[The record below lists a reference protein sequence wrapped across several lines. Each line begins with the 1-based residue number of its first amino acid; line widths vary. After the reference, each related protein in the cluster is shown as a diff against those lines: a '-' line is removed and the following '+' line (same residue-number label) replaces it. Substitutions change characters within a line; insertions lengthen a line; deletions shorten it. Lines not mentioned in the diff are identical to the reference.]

1 MKQILFIVFF
11 TFCTLTKIF
20 PEVPV
25 FNKKKVEKAIL
36 TNNYTKFISSEL
48 KYSLDVIQFPGSMPD
63 TLMGEPTGGDFSF
76 AGFAQTLQR
85 YSLLTGENTIG
96 KHNLDDWIRSSILKE
111 IEAGGKTFSQLYVA
125 RVLNN
130 SCKVTND
137 LTSSSLWNSFSET
150 QKKEINR
157 FLDVTRFW
165 DEAKDD
171 LGGRPNNYYGVA
183 LYIEAYSNALKITSD
198 PDRYRRIMAKCISIL
213 KKNDGVLDDSS
224 RKLTDSFDRYMH
236 EYIRYIWEATEII
249 DDQAT
254 QKIIEPWVK
263 ASAKLWWMLY
273 SNELRTSSLWGRS
286 RQNSWDDTFE
296 QVGFYAAHP
305 EFAPTK
311 LKQLSAAYLNA
322 LNYYFENE
330 YNGLIHLNRMLDEGR
345 ATYSYAGRN
354 RIWPYTMGTFSNIC
368 YSLKLLDKGL
378 EENQIKSIPIRPK
391 KKSIST
397 IHYFNE
403 KNGVWIFQ
411 NSNRAIAL
419 PFVGNGATSDYLP
432 VPYGLKEIEF
442 PVEVTLP
449 MLIPFLTDDNGDV
462 FTICQGADLVRLV
475 KRNRIE
481 LKWNDLQTVKGI
493 TSGKKIG
500 VMSIWE
506 INKRD
511 VKLNLIFEPQKS
523 MTLKKFDFRIPLSE
537 SFDGTVSFTTPWVLK
552 RTEAIPDLTIY
563 RGGAF
568 RRIEKLVCFEGK
580 QISMEAGKKYEL
592 LLTINHKN
600 HE

>member
-1 MKQILFIVFF
+1 MKQILFVVFF
-11 TFCTLTKIF
+11 TFCIPTKIF
-20 PEVPV
+20 PEVPD
-25 FNKKKVEKAIL
+25 FKKIKVEKAIV
-36 TNNYTKFISSEL
+36 TNIYTKFISSEL
-48 KYSLDVIQFPGSMPD
+48 QYSLDAIQFPGTMPD

-76 AGFAQTLQR
+76 AGFALTLQR
-85 YSLLTGENTIG
+85 YSLLTGKNTLG
-96 KHNLDDWIRSSILKE
+96 DYNLDDWVKSYILKE
-111 IEAGGKTFSQLYVA
+111 IEVGGKTFAQLYVA
-125 RVLNN
+125 KVLGN
-130 SCKVTND
+130 SCKVAND
-137 LTSSSLWNSFSET
+137 LTTSALWNSFSET

-236 EYIRYIWEATEII
+236 EYIRYVWEATEIV
-249 DDQAT
+249 DDRAN
-254 QKIIEPWVK
+254 QKILEPWVK
-263 ASAKLWWMLY
+263 TSANLWWMQY
-273 SNELRTSSLWGRS
+273 SNELGTSSLWGRS

-296 QVGFYAAHP
+296 QVGFYAAHSK
-305 EFAPTK
+305 FAPAN

-330 YNGLIHLNRMLDEGR
+330 YNDKIHLNRMLDQGR
-345 ATYSYAGRN
+345 ATWSYAGRN
-354 RIWPYTMGTFSNIC
+354 RIWSYTMGTFSNIC

-378 EENQIKSIPIRPK
+378 DENQMSTIPTRPK
-391 KKSIST
+391 KGSIST
-397 IHYFNE
+397 IHRFNA
-403 KNGVWIFQ
+403 KNGVWILQ
-411 NSNRAIAL
+411 NSNRNIAL

-432 VPYGLKEIEF
+432 VPYGLKEIEL

-449 MLIPFLTDDNGDV
+449 VLIPFLTDDNGDD
-462 FTICQGADLVRLV
+462 FTICQGADQVKLV
-475 KRNRIE
+475 KRNSIE
-481 LKWNDLQTVKGI
+481 LKWNDLQTVKGN
-493 TSGKKIG
+493 TSDKKIR
-500 VMSIWE
+500 VTSTWE
-506 INKRD
+506 INKHD
-511 VKLNLIFEPQKS
+511 IKMNLIFEPQKS
-523 MTLKKFDFRIPLSE
+523 MTFKKFDFRIPLSE
-537 SFDGTVSFTTPWVLK
+537 SFDGTISFTTPWTLK
-552 RTEAIPDLTIY
+552 RTEAIPDMTIY

-568 RRIEKLVCFEGK
+568 RRIEKLVCFEGN
-580 QISMEAGKKYEL
+580 QISMEAGKIYEL